1 MNNLVK
7 VLEIIVHVM
16 KSNNTMDTSE
26 LELLL
31 TRDEFFIF
39 CQSVNRRIKSL
50 GKLTGCLSV
59 EERKQVVKHA
69 IAECMEMKKQE
80 RRANGGRS

>member
-1 MNNLVK
+1 
-7 VLEIIVHVM
+7 M

-50 GKLTGCLSV
+50 GKLTGGLSV
-59 EERKQVVKHA
+59 EERKRMVRH
-69 IAECMEMKKQE
+69 EYEMCLELIKRE
-80 RRANGGRS
+80 RRLKGGR